1 MTAMLA
7 FCRCGHTRDDHVAG
21 CTHVNTSRRFPTD
34 QRCTCKRFTYDPLLD
49 DAEAFLGKQYNH
61 LRRKECL
68 DLDDADK
75 QDLLQ
80 VMRISLWRA
89 SCKYDSRSHIRF
101 GSFAAFEVYND
112 AIDELR
118 SARMFG
124 RHGQYRLQPALA
136 RDIDNDS
143 WNVDPVDPLDVADG
157 GAGRLERVVAELTV
171 DAPDVGDVVVG
182 WALTDDDRRALRS
195 AAPDG
200 DREAERVTRRA
211 REPAWSGSL
220 AALTGTLVPNL
231 GPVEEV
237 AA

>member
-21 CTHVNTSRRFPTD
+21 CTHLNSSKRFPTSA
-34 QRCTCKRFTYDPLLD
+34 RCACKRFTYDPQLD
-49 DAEAFLGKQYNH
+49 DAEAFVGKQLNH
-61 LRRKECL
+61 IIRKEGIS
-68 DLDDADK
+68 LDDADK

-101 GSFAAFEVYND
+101 GSYAAFEVYND

-136 RDIDNDS
+136 RNDDNDS
-143 WNVDPVDPLDVADG
+143 WNVDPVDPIDVADG

-195 AAPDG
+195 AARDG
-200 DREAERVTRRA
+200 DSTAESTPAGA
-211 REPAWSGSL
+211 RGPAWGLGL
-220 AALTGTLVPNL
+220 AALISTRG
-231 GPVEEV
+231 
-237 AA
+237 AAA

>member
-1 MTAMLA
+1 MLA

-21 CTHVNTSRRFPTD
+21 CTHLNTSKRFPD
-34 QRCTCKRFTYDPLLD
+34 SARCACKRFGYDPQLD
-49 DAEAFLGKQYNH
+49 DAEAFVGKQLNH
-61 LRRKECL
+61 IIRKEGIS
-68 DLDDADK
+68 LDDADK

-101 GSFAAFEVYND
+101 GSYAAFEVYND

-124 RHGQYRLQPALA
+124 RHGQYRLQPQLA
-136 RDIDNDS
+136 RDTDNDS
-143 WNVDPVDPLDVADG
+143 WNVDPVDPIDLADG

-182 WALTDDDRRALRS
+182 WALTDGDRASVEAVVDRRV
-195 AAPDG
+195 G
-200 DREAERVTRRA
+200 DVA
-211 REPAWSGSL
+211 RPETGYRGPAWDRGL
-220 AALTGTLVPNL
+220 QALIATRGAA
-231 GPVEEV
+231 
-237 AA
+237 A